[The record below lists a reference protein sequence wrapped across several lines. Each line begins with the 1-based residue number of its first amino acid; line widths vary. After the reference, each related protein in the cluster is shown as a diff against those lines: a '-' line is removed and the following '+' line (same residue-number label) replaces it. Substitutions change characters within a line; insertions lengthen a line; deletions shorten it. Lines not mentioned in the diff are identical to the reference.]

1 MNRRNIFKLSLLL
14 FIALTTWQCS
24 KSVEGTVIRGEI
36 ENAANLQVF
45 VDRVIIGKANS
56 VLDKSDIDGSGHFEI
71 AFPEGLEAGVYNLRI
86 GAKRVQFILD
96 GSEGAVQV
104 NGDLSTLQNYDFEI
118 SGSKD
123 SRTFVHFM
131 QGLLKRQYSSE
142 DINNFIDTT
151 QNAAMGAFVAYQ
163 ALGPRGEFLD
173 IHKAAQSKLA
183 AAYPDSEMASE
194 YGKFISAVE
203 TQYRARMANE
213 RIKVGQPAPDI
224 ELPGPDGKTTYALS
238 DLRGKVVLL
247 DFWASWCGPCRRENP
262 NVVEVYK
269 KYRDQGFTV
278 FSVSLD
284 GLDSRT
290 KARFSSEEQVQQML
304 ERSRQRWIG
313 AIEQDGLIWESH
325 VSDLKKWESAPAAT
339 YGVRGIPKTFLIDRE
354 GKIAEIGLRGA
365 AQIERA
371 LQKYL

>member
-1 MNRRNIFKLSLLL
+1 MNMRTIFKLPLLL
-14 FIALTTWQCS
+14 LIALTTWQCNQQ
-24 KSVEGTVIRGEI
+24 VEGTVIQGDI
-36 ENAANLQVF
+36 ENAANLQIF

-56 VLDKSDIDGSGHFEI
+56 VLDKADIDGSGHFEI

-86 GAKRVQFILD
+86 GAKRVQFVLD
-96 GSEGAVQV
+96 GSEGLLEMQ
-104 NGDLSTLQNYDFEI
+104 GDLSTLQNYDFEV
-118 SGSKD
+118 SGSD
-123 SRTFVHFM
+123 DTRAFVQFM
-131 QGLLKRQYSSE
+131 QGLLKREYSSE

-173 IHKAAQSKLA
+173 IHKVAQSKLA
-183 AAYPDSEMASE
+183 AAHPDSEMASE
-194 YGKFISAVE
+194 YSKFISAVE
-203 TQYRARMANE
+203 TQYQARMANE

-224 ELPGPDGKTTYALS
+224 ELPGPNGERYALS
-238 DLRGKVVLL
+238 DLKGKIVLL

-269 KYRDQGFTV
+269 KYKDQGFTV

-284 GLDSRT
+284 GLDSRS
-290 KARFSSEEQVQQML
+290 KARFSSEEQVQEMID
-304 ERSRQRWIG
+304 RSRDRWVG
-313 AIEQDGLIWESH
+313 AIEQDGLIWENH